1 MPRSIPPLGS
11 IPPDVRR
18 GKQEQSRSYRIQGK
32 PVAQNRLGKR
42 TLQKLLVWGQQEEQ
56 RCINVLRTLSSE
68 LPEYNEA
75 LEKLDKLQQVLDQV
89 KRQLAAGK

>member
-18 GKQEQSRSYRIQGK
+18 GKQERSNSYRTRGK
-32 PVAQNRLGKR
+32 PVAQNRLGKG
-42 TLQKLLVWGQQEEQ
+42 TLDKLLVWGQHEEQ
-56 RCINVLRTLSSE
+56 RCMNVLRTLPSE

-89 KRQLAAGK
+89 KRQLAAGR